1 VWVSIDAVCK
11 QVPNRQAL
19 LDFIAAKEVRQR
31 GCDNA
36 CTRSQVRVAKSA

>member
-19 LDFIAAKEVRQR
+19 LDFIGAKEWGSGLRQR
-31 GCDNA
+31 MHA
-36 CTRSQVRVAKSA
+36 